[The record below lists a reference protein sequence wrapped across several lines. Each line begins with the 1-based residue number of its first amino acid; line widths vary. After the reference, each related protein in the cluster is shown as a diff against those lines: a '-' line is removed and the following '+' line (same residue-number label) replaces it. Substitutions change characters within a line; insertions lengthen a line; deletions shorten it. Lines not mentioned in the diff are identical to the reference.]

1 MAALDLKSL
10 LTAIDRKDYFYY
22 SKLSEDDKKSFSAWT
37 TMRFLSSANDDMA
50 VLYTVLTNEV
60 VNEGFSK
67 LSKHPELQLMLMA
80 ICGAGTKQYHPWIK
94 PPRKQ
99 AKNKFQEILLKQNP
113 RVNSAEL
120 DLLES
125 LYTLDDKK
133 ALLISHGW
141 TDKEIKE
148 LLK

>member
-1 MAALDLKSL
+1 M
-10 LTAIDRKDYFYY
+10 
-22 SKLSEDDKKSFSAWT
+22 SEEDKKSFSSWT

-50 VLYTVLTNEV
+50 MLYTVLTNEV

-67 LSKHPELQLMLMA
+67 LSKHPELQFMLMA
-80 ICGAGTKQYHPWIK
+80 ICGVGTKQFHPWIK

-113 RVNSAEL
+113 AANSSEL

-125 LYTLDDKK
+125 LYDSDDKRE
-133 ALLISHGW
+133 LLLSYGFS
-141 TDKEIKE
+141 DKEIKDFF
-148 LLK
+148 K